1 MSIGDIFLSLL
12 ICAVIYAAL
21 YATNKVKKTK

>member
-1 MSIGDIFLSLL
+1 MSAGDIFMSVI
-12 ICAVIYAAL
+12 ICVIIFAAL

>member
-1 MSIGDIFLSLL
+1 MSAGDIFLSVI

-21 YATNKVKKTK
+21 YASNKIKKNK

>member
-12 ICAVIYAAL
+12 ICVVIYAAL

>member
-1 MSIGDIFLSLL
+1 MSIGDVFLTLL
-12 ICAVIYAAL
+12 ICGVIFAAL